1 MSLITAA
8 YFRKGDFEQVSILK
22 EAYTNLNLCLNAE
35 LLKTPEACV
44 GKLEGHSS
52 SSS

>member
-8 YFRKGDFEQVSILK
+8 YFRRGDFEQVSILK
-22 EAYTNLNLCLNAE
+22 EAYNNLNLCLSAE

-44 GKLEGHSS
+44 GMLNKNNKL
-52 SSS
+52 